1 MFANQSCIF
10 QPATHR
16 FCYLFV
22 QFQVVFRSFLPLY
35 LANLSQDVDDVEM
48 FERRI
53 NAMLT
58 IGIKKE
64 DLTQVPPKFW
74 RGGSEVG
81 GIGKISICFFFQF
94 LNFFVGTV
102 RILIVFLRNSVF
114 FLISRSCL
122 SGNQMVP

>member
-1 MFANQSCIF
+1 MFASQSYIF

-22 QFQVVFRSFLPLY
+22 QFQLVFSVVFALY

-64 DLTQVPPKFW
+64 DLTQVPPKSDVEGA
-74 RGGSEVG
+74 RGA
-81 GIGKISICFFFQF
+81 
-94 LNFFVGTV
+94 
-102 RILIVFLRNSVF
+102 R
-114 FLISRSCL
+114 
-122 SGNQMVP
+122 

>member
-1 MFANQSCIF
+1 MLKDRYFHCGSGMNSNSPLKFHIDTPNDVMFANQSYIF

-16 FCYLFV
+16 FWYLFV
-22 QFQVVFRSFLPLY
+22 QFQLVFSVVFALY

-64 DLTQVPPKFW
+64 DLTQVPPKF
-74 RGGSEVG
+74 
-81 GIGKISICFFFQF
+81 
-94 LNFFVGTV
+94 
-102 RILIVFLRNSVF
+102 
-114 FLISRSCL
+114 
-122 SGNQMVP
+122 

>member
-1 MFANQSCIF
+1 MFASQSYIF

-22 QFQVVFRSFLPLY
+22 QFQLVFSVFFLRFTWW
-35 LANLSQDVDDVEM
+35 NLSRQDVDDVEM

-74 RGGSEVG
+74 EGARGA
-81 GIGKISICFFFQF
+81 
-94 LNFFVGTV
+94 
-102 RILIVFLRNSVF
+102 RYR
-114 FLISRSCL
+114 
-122 SGNQMVP
+122 